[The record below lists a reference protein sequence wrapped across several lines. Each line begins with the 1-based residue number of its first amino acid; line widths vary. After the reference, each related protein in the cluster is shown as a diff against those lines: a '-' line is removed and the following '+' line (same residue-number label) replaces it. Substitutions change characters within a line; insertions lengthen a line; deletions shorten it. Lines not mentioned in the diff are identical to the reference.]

1 MAWYTDRK
9 KVNYTQTYSDK
20 AAAAEDAQKAA
31 EYGWEVDQESSAQ
44 GSMNDATWVAGGP
57 MGQFFGGNH
66 QRFILPEASRSTTE
80 SVAAL
85 LRQFDI
91 LDFHATHVTVVSDVQ
106 RVGQA
111 QDRREAD
118 HQLLFIAEQIA
129 KSFVIAR
136 RQGSIVEPR

>member
-66 QRFILPEASRSTTE
+66 QRGE
-80 SVAAL
+80 VV
-85 LRQFDI
+85 
-91 LDFHATHVTVVSDVQ
+91 VT
-106 RVGQA
+106 
-111 QDRREAD
+111 
-118 HQLLFIAEQIA
+118 
-129 KSFVIAR
+129 FVR
-136 RQGSIVEPR
+136 NENWSGKETN